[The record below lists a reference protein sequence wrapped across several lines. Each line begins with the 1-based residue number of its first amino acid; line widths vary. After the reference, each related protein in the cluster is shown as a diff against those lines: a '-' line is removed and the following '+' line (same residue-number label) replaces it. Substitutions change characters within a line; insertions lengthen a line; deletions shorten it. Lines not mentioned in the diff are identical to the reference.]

1 MKPARLAL
9 AALIGGQLLLADAA
23 AVEGQRQV
31 AQLSAVPPI
40 PLRKPA
46 QWGAAEGGRGEVW
59 TPAVVAEAKARCA
72 AVLKGLDVTAI
83 PHEPIQEGACGAP
96 APITLIRLGRDPEV
110 VLSPPA
116 VVTCDMARRLHAW
129 VREDVQPLARK
140 LLGAPIVTIETMS
153 SYSCRNAYGL
163 AKTRLS
169 EHGRANA
176 LDIGG
181 FLTANAES
189 ARVLA
194 DWGPT
199 ARALAAEAV
208 QKAAAQKDQATASK
222 PVASAGP
229 ETQPAAADPTG
240 TAKSHWTAVIATQV
254 KSMLGLSPLPSN
266 NHGADEAAMLG
277 LVEPS
282 RLGGPKQE
290 TRGIGSPDVDRGAR
304 RSQFLRQTH
313 TAACR
318 HFGTVLGP
326 EANEAHRNHLHLDL
340 AERSRS
346 NFCE

>member
-9 AALIGGQLLLADAA
+9 AALIGGQLLVVNAA

-31 AQLSAVPPI
+31 AQLPAVPPI
-40 PLRKPA
+40 PPRKPA
-46 QWGAAEGGRGEVW
+46 QQGGAEGSGEVW
-59 TPAVVAEAKARCA
+59 APAVVAEARARCA
-72 AVLKGLDVTAI
+72 AVLKGLEVTAI
-83 PHEPIQEGACGAP
+83 PQEPIRQGACGAP

-110 VLSPPA
+110 VLSPPV
-116 VVTCDMARRLHAW
+116 VVTCDMAQRLHAW
-129 VREDVQPLARK
+129 LREEVQPLARK
-140 LLGAPIVTIETMS
+140 LLGAPIVSIETMS

-189 ARVLA
+189 ARVVA

-199 ARALAAEAV
+199 ARAVAAEAAR
-208 QKAAAQKDQATASK
+208 KATAQKDQAAAGKSAAAAE
-222 PVASAGP
+222 PV
-229 ETQPAAADPTG
+229 TQPAAADHTG
-240 TAKSHWTAVIATQV
+240 ASKSNWTAIIATQV
-254 KSMLGLSPLPSN
+254 KSMLGLSPLSSN
-266 NHGADEAAMLG
+266 NAGVDEAATLG
-277 LVEPS
+277 LAEPN
-282 RLGGPKQE
+282 RLGGPNRE
-290 TRGIGSPDVDRGAR
+290 TRGTGLPNADREAR

-313 TAACR
+313 AAACR

-340 AERSRS
+340 AERTRS